1 LQQERPNRHLAS
13 LTMRDPNHETRSLL
27 MFCVQCE
34 QTIRTPQGNGCSFTR
49 GMCGKTQE
57 VSDLQDM
64 LVHLLQAVS
73 IYADAARSVGIIDTE
88 IDQYVPQAFFS
99 TLTNVNFDA
108 ERIIDFTRR
117 AENYRNNLRSRYQAA
132 CLAQGVA
139 AVTLPAAADYQLPGA
154 ETVMLSDALQFAL
167 NRQKAELG
175 EDIIGLRLLCLYGLK
190 GAAAYMEHARVLGQT
205 DSTVAGEFHKIM
217 AYLGSQPAD
226 AAALFQCAMDI
237 GTLNYRIMQMLDQ
250 GETETFG
257 HPEPS
262 RVNTRPVKGHAILVS
277 GHDLHDLEMILQQT
291 AGRSIN
297 VYTHGEMLPAHAY
310 PAFKHYPHLVG
321 NYGTAWQNQQ
331 KEFAA
336 FPGSIV
342 MTSNCIIDPNV
353 GQYGARIF
361 TRSIVGWPGVVH
373 IEDND
378 FSPAIDAALAQP
390 GFTENAAAV
399 YTTTG
404 FAHKALMA
412 AAPAVIEQV
421 KAGNIRHFFLIG
433 GCDGDKSDR
442 TYYADLARAVP
453 QDALILTL
461 ACGKFR
467 FNTMEFGDINGIPRF
482 LDVGQCNDAYS
493 AIQLALAL
501 ADAFG
506 CEVNALPLSLV
517 LSWFEQKAIVILLTL
532 LSLGIRDIR
541 VGPTTPGFLTENL
554 LATLNQ
560 QFGLKLI
567 TSVEN
572 DLQEMLS
579 A

>member
-1 LQQERPNRHLAS
+1 
-13 LTMRDPNHETRSLL
+13 

-34 QTIRTPQGNGCSFTR
+34 HTIRTPQGDAGCSFAR
-49 GMCGKTQE
+49 GMCGKTSE

-73 IYADAARSVGIIDTE
+73 TYAVAARKVGVVDAE
-88 IDQYVPQAFFS
+88 IDAYVPQAFFS

-108 ERIIDFTRR
+108 ERIIDFSRR
-117 AENYRNNLRSRYQAA
+117 AETCRNDLRARYESA
-132 CLAQGVA
+132 CAVQGV
-139 AVTLPAAADYQLPGA
+139 TPERLPAAAHYRLPNA
-154 ETVMLSDALQFAL
+154 KTVMLSDALSFAL
-167 NRQKAELG
+167 NRQKKEVG
-175 EDIIGLRLLCLYGLK
+175 EDVIGLRLLCLYGLK

-205 DSTVAGEFHKIM
+205 DADVAGRFHGFM
-217 AYLGSQPAD
+217 AFLGTQPTD
-226 AAALFQCAMDI
+226 AGALFQCAMDI
-237 GTLNYRIMQMLDQ
+237 GTLNYRIMEMLDK

-257 HPEPS
+257 HPEPT
-262 RVNTRPVKGHAILVS
+262 RVNTQPIAGKAIVVS
-277 GHDLHDLEMILQQT
+277 GHDLHDLELILRQT
-291 AGRSIN
+291 VGKGIN

-310 PAFKHYPHLVG
+310 PAFKKYPHLVG

-331 KEFAA
+331 KEFGA

-361 TRSIVGWPGVVH
+361 TRSIVGWPGVTH
-373 IEDND
+373 IDGSD
-378 FSPAIDAALAQP
+378 FTPAIDAALAQP
-390 GFTENAAAV
+390 GFAADAAPV

-404 FAHKALMA
+404 FARNALMG

-421 KAGNIRHFFLIG
+421 KAGNIKHFFLIG
-433 GCDGDKSDR
+433 GCDGDKTQRS
-442 TYYADLARAVP
+442 YYTDLAKAVP

-467 FNTMEFGDINGIPRF
+467 FNTLEFGDINGIPRF
-482 LDVGQCNDAYS
+482 LDIGQCNDAYS

-506 CEVNALPLSLV
+506 CSVNELPLSLV

-532 LSLGIRDIR
+532 LSLGIKDIR
-541 VGPTTPGFLTENL
+541 VGPTAPGFLTPNL
-554 LATLNQ
+554 IGILNQ

-567 TSVEN
+567 SSVEA
-572 DLQEMLS
+572 DLQEML
-579 A
+579 AA